1 MGGGYSL
8 EGLDIISSSV
18 QVVEGDNNQRYRNNS
33 FVCFGKQYGNLI
45 FQYGTV
51 QSETGDMRIVLPIS
65 FKNNILG
72 VWATDQGSGCY
83 ATGAFSQ
90 IGVPTG
96 FDLYSKALDTQVMT
110 KATTSWLC
118 IGY

>member
-8 EGLDIISSSV
+8 EGLDINSSSV
-18 QVVEGDNNQRYRNNS
+18 QVVEGDDNQRYRNNS
-33 FVCFGKQYGNLI
+33 FICFGKQYGNLI

-51 QSETGDMRIVLPIS
+51 QSETGDMRVALPIS

-72 VWATDQGSGCY
+72 AWATDQGSGCY
-83 ATGAFSQ
+83 LTGTFSQ
-90 IGVPTG
+90 IGILTG
-96 FDLYSKALDTQVMT
+96 FNLYSKNSLTQGFV
-110 KATTSWLC
+110 KSTTSWLC